1 MEPLLSIRPSLHGR
15 VCEVADGGDEVR
27 AAPLPRVH
35 AHEVRHDLLQTH
47 GDPQQELLHMLTD
60 RSGLLEVGAGAVVGL
75 NEALPAVEERHHEH
89 AQGEEVAGHAAH
101 RFVLRLGG
109 CERREEKGERC
120 EGEFN
125 AAWKHPGTE
134 SFNKACPRLRELSPQ
149 SVLDM

>member
-1 MEPLLSIRPSLHGR
+1 MF
-15 VCEVADGGDEVR
+15 C
-27 AAPLPRVH
+27 
-35 AHEVRHDLLQTH
+35 RHDLCLRFGHWCDLKVILPPNCTH
-47 GDPQQELLHMLTD
+47 

-125 AAWKHPGTE
+125 AASKNPDTE
-134 SFNKACPRLRELSPQ
+134 SFNKACPRLRELAPQ